1 METRTSW
8 LDGRNVAMIGEYVR
22 HNDSYHPDPRD
33 LYRAGIAIDRAMRDG
48 GYTMDRAYDDVFID
62 SGAYIVAGKNPGRVY
77 PVTAGRDE
85 LAYQLS
91 RYIVSTPF
99 YIVPTYIGL
108 WVDAGML
115 RIDTVELV
123 YDVLDALR
131 KGKAQ
136 GQAAIY
142 CTATATDVRVS
153 DRAIAR
159 AMMRQASQALTDALE
174 SDPTDYAGMD
184 IAASDIGA
192 ARRALALAGLT

>member
-8 LDGRNVAMIGEYVR
+8 LDGRNLERIGEYIR

-48 GYTMDRAYDDVFID
+48 GYTMDRGYDDVALA
-62 SGAYIVAGKNPGRVY
+62 GYIVAGKNPGKVY

-99 YIVPTYIGL
+99 YIVPTFIGI
-108 WVDAGML
+108 WHDAGML
-115 RIDTVELV
+115 HIDTVEMV
-123 YDVLDALR
+123 PDVLAALR
-131 KGKAQ
+131 KGREQ

-142 CTATATDVRVS
+142 CTATATDIRVS

-159 AMMRQASQALTDALE
+159 AMMRTASQALADALE
-174 SDPTDYAGMD
+174 SDPVDYAGVD